1 MKTLIK
7 GAKIINEGKVFLGSV
22 SITDDVISSISEGP
36 VQINDVFDEVI
47 DASGCYL
54 LPGIID
60 EHVHF
65 REPGL
70 TNKADISTESR
81 AAAYGGVTSFFDM
94 PNTVPQTTTEESLEN
109 KFNIAK
115 LKSSVNYS
123 FFIGATNENAS
134 IFSFLNPHRIPGI
147 KLFMG
152 ASTGNMLVDR
162 KAVLETI
169 FSSATVPVMTHCED
183 SHIISENIKRAKLL
197 YGQDPSIEHH
207 EQIRSENAC
216 YESTK
221 LAVTIAKKYSARLHV
236 AHISTA
242 KELQLFGDNSS
253 ITAEAVIG
261 HLFFSDVD
269 YHEKGSLIKCNPSIK
284 KLSDREAIRNALTDG
299 RISTVATDHAPH
311 LLEEKQGGC
320 LMAASGMPMV
330 QFSLPAMLELK
341 DKGVLTLERLV
352 TLMCHNPARIFEVS
366 RRGFIRNG
374 YKADITIVRPNCPW
388 KVTQN
393 IIQSKCKWSPFEGHT
408 FKWRVEYTFC
418 NGHKVFSN
426 SHFDDLYRGEEIQ
439 FRTE

>member
-22 SITDDVISSISEGP
+22 SITDDVISSISEGS

-123 FFIGATNENAS
+123 FFIGATNENTS

-152 ASTGNMLVDR
+152 ASTGNMLVYR
-162 KAVLETI
+162 KAALETI
-169 FSSATVPVMTHCED
+169 FSSATIPVMTHCED

-207 EQIRSENAC
+207 EQIRSEDAC

-221 LAVTIAKKYSARLHV
+221 LAVTLAKKYSARLHV
-236 AHISTA
+236 AHISTE

-269 YHEKGSLIKCNPSIK
+269 YPEKGSLIKCNPSIK
-284 KLSDREAIRNALTDG
+284 KLSDREAIRNALTNG

-311 LLEEKQGGC
+311 LLEEKRGGC

>member
-22 SITDDVISSISEGP
+22 SITDDVISSISEGS

-123 FFIGATNENAS
+123 FFIGATNENTS

-162 KAVLETI
+162 KAALETI
-169 FSSATVPVMTHCED
+169 FSSATIPVMTHCED
-183 SHIISENIKRAKLL
+183 SNIISENIKKAKLL

-207 EQIRSENAC
+207 EQIRSEDAC

-221 LAVTIAKKYSARLHV
+221 LAVTLAKKYSARLHV
-236 AHISTA
+236 AHISTE

-261 HLFFSDVD
+261 HLFFSDTD

-284 KLSDREAIRNALTDG
+284 KLSDREAIRNALING